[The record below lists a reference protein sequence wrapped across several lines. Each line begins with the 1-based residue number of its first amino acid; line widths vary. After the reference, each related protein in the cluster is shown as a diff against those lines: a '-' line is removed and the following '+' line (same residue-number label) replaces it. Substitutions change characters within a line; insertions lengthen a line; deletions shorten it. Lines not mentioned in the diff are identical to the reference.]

1 VTTIPEINAKLK
13 DMQGKARY
21 AAAAAA
27 VAMGVDFSVEV
38 QVEELRRYT
47 HAVDDVPTNSP
58 PGEPPAYVS
67 GALARSVVPE
77 PAEIGAAISRVIVG
91 GHVVYARIHELGGW
105 AGRDHASYLP
115 PRPYLK
121 PAAERFIGTR
131 AATTSA
137 VRGWLTVMR

>member
-1 VTTIPEINAKLK
+1 VVSVEDVSGKLRA
-13 DMQGKARY
+13 MQDKARY

-38 QVEELRRYT
+38 QAEELRRYS
-47 HAVDDVPTNSP
+47 HAYGEPTNSP

-67 GALARSVVPE
+67 GALARSVYPE
-77 PAEIGAAISRVIVG
+77 PVEVSGTTAKVIVG
-91 GHVVYARIHELGGW
+91 GHVVYARIHELSGW
-105 AGRDHASYLP
+105 AGRDHASFLP
-115 PRPYLK
+115 KRPYLK
-121 PAAERFIGTR
+121 PAAERFIGSR